1 MRLVVRGS
9 PGPHAC
15 QIRSRDN
22 RELGGQQSCI
32 DVVLASPARLSRS
45 ALNVCEI
52 ALNSGLSGSGETG
65 H

>member
-1 MRLVVRGS
+1 MRLVVRSS

-22 RELGGQQSCI
+22 RELGGGHSAE
-32 DVVLASPARLSRS
+32 VVLASPARLSRS